1 MREFLESSGYHEYES
16 EKFTKRVES
25 ESVCD
30 LNGCLKIFVYRH
42 LIPAMDYESYT
53 VSTIAEK
60 AGIWFNIQAYSIN
73 KSELEKRLPEIEKT
87 LVKIFNSI

>member
-1 MREFLESSGYHEYES
+1 MKEFLESSGYHEYES

-30 LNGCLKIFVYRH
+30 LNGILKIFVHRH
-42 LIPAMDYESYT
+42 LIPAVDYESYT

-60 AGIWFNIQAYSIN
+60 KGLWFNIQAYAIN
-73 KSELEKRLPEIEKT
+73 KSELEKRLPEIEST
-87 LVKIFNSI
+87 LIKIFNAI